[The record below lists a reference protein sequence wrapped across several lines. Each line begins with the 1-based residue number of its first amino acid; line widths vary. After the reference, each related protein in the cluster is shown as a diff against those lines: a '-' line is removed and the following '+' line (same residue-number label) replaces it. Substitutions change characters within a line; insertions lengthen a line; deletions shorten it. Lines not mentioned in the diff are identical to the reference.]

1 MQIAP
6 QERRR
11 TILRFPV
18 RLVTNSL
25 GLLVLIVAAR
35 GLEALD
41 KGDVLVLG
49 LLGGG
54 AVVDDLLPCVL
65 LGLALN
71 ATNTISA
78 IEEHVC
84 ATPG

>member
-1 MQIAP
+1 V
-6 QERRR
+6 
-11 TILRFPV
+11 LRFPV
-18 RLVTNSL
+18 RLVTDSL

-41 KGDVLVLG
+41 EGDVLLLG

-65 LGLALN
+65 LGLALD
-71 ATNTISA
+71 ATDTISA

-84 ATPG
+84 TAPG